1 MAQPG
6 KYTGWI
12 DYVCRD
18 RTVNLYARMP
28 DPYPRIKPYY
38 FDSSQDDQCG
48 LPYAIWLRAEYSA
61 VTNEDYWR
69 VLSARSHITIQR

>member
-1 MAQPG
+1 MDQPG

-28 DPYPRIKPYY
+28 AHILV
-38 FDSSQDDQCG
+38 SSPITSTQVKTTQCG

-69 VLSARSHITIQR
+69 VLSARSHITMQR

>member
-28 DPYPRIKPYY
+28 PAPYPRIKPYY
-38 FDSSQDDQCG
+38 FDSSQDDPMRSPLCYLAAGRVQC
-48 LPYAIWLRAEYSA
+48 RDE
-61 VTNEDYWR
+61 
-69 VLSARSHITIQR
+69 